1 MCKLVVI
8 NRIEYKLFINIIE
21 LQLNAAKEALS
32 NETKYQ
38 FAEFQKKFRIVEE
51 DIKKMNAEII
61 KVSRHY

>member
-1 MCKLVVI
+1 ML
-8 NRIEYKLFINIIE
+8 INIIE

-61 KVSRHY
+61 KVSRNY